1 MSKSDDTKLT
11 SISKARSLEEIG
23 DFWDTHSLD
32 DYWDQTHEAQ
42 FKVKANPHVIPRRL
56 PHLPPREPTW
66 PAQGEWTYADYEKL
80 PDDGRRYEI
89 IKRVLYATATP
100 TFDHQYTVTRLLV
113 RLDNFVTERQLGV
126 VLVAPFEVQLPNVA
140 YPVQPD
146 VLFVASERV
155 PQPGATSLSGAPDL
169 IIEVLSPS
177 TARTDR
183 LVKFGAYERAGV
195 REYWLVDPRTRSVE
209 VYSLSQD
216 GTYEM
221 AGQYTPGDLV
231 SSTLLSDLALPVDDL
246 FVASI
251 LR

>member
-1 MSKSDDTKLT
+1 M
-11 SISKARSLEEIG
+11 SLEAVT
-23 DFWDTHSLD
+23 FPL
-32 DYWDQTHEAQ
+32 
-42 FKVKANPHVIPRRL
+42 VIPRRL
-56 PHLPPREPTW
+56 PRLPAREPAW
-66 PAQGEWTYADYEKL
+66 PAQGEWTYEDYKRL
-80 PDDGRRYEI
+80 PDDGRRYELI
-89 IKRVLYATATP
+89 GGVLYVTAAP

-113 RLDNFVTERQLGV
+113 NLDDFVIERQLGI
-126 VLVAPFEVQLPNVA
+126 VLVAPFEVHLPNVA

-155 PQPGATSLSGAPDL
+155 PQPGATSLSSAPDL

-195 REYWLVDPRTRSVE
+195 REYWLVDPRTHSVE

-231 SSTLLSDLALPVDDL
+231 ASTLLSDLALPVDDL
-246 FVASI
+246 FVGE
-251 LR
+251 R